1 MMHAGMHCLKV
12 IDDRKWPLAFL
23 LQQPGDTCLYTY
35 DLGDF
40 FEHTILLEEV
50 YTGQYVCNIILIVL
64 YMCMLVYVY
73 IHLYA

>member
-23 LQQPGDTCLYTY
+23 LQKPGDTCLYTY

-50 YTGQYVCNIILIVL
+50 YTGQYVYNIILIVL